1 MAPPGHKCLG
11 DNLRPCSS
19 RKRRLSFSLSRGSVP
34 RATLPFSDP
43 IMRKHLDHVVLFFQ
57 GVFFSPSLSSP
68 FSFRR
73 VSRHTISV
81 PPLTEL
87 HSYYPLTSLRF
98 LATLSLALPISP
110 HLAAAS
116 HIRLRFRSAPPLS
129 PRAGRP
135 RPRRLCSPAA
145 ATLLPSLV
153 LFLSLSLSLSQQ

>member
-1 MAPPGHKCLG
+1 MLMAPSGCQCLG
-11 DNLRPCSS
+11 DSRRSCSS
-19 RKRRLSFSLSRGSVP
+19 PKRRLSFSFIARVGFSSHAPLDGPHHEETPRSRCLILP
-34 RATLPFSDP
+34 RCIFFPF
-43 IMRKHLDHVVLFFQ
+43 
-57 GVFFSPSLSSP
+57 LSSP

-73 VSRHTISV
+73 VSSHPISV

-98 LATLSLALPISP
+98 LATLSLVLPISP
-110 HLAAAS
+110 HLASAS
-116 HIRLRFRSAPPLS
+116 HIRLCFRPAPPLS

-153 LFLSLSLSLSQQ
+153 LSLAAMTHLH

>member
-1 MAPPGHKCLG
+1 MRVPGGQPQGLFVSEAASQFFVIARVGVSSHTPLFGPHHEETPRSGCLI
-11 DNLRPCSS
+11 
-19 RKRRLSFSLSRGSVP
+19 LSRY
-34 RATLPFSDP
+34 
-43 IMRKHLDHVVLFFQ
+43 IFF
-57 GVFFSPSLSSP
+57 PSLSSP

-73 VSRHTISV
+73 VSRYPISV

-110 HLAAAS
+110 HLASAS
-116 HIRLRFRSAPPLS
+116 HIRLHFRPAPPLS
-129 PRAGRP
+129 LRAGRP

-153 LFLSLSLSLSQQ
+153 LSLSQQ